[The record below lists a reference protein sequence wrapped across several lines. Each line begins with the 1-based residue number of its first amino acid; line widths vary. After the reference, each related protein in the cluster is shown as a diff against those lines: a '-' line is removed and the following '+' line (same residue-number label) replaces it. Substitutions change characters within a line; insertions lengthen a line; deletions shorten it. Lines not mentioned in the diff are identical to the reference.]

1 MIPNAPPASRPV
13 RPKPAPAAEQPRQQ
27 QPTRPRPSNRAN
39 FPKNFKVVKPTKQN
53 NINSNRRISVV
64 DRYTVQNDDGSF
76 TWGYQSEDGSFKE
89 ETMGID
95 CVTRGR
101 YVINYNFLGLS
112 SHMSQSD
119 EILWMQKPA
128 KPIMVLHLQVW
139 LH

>member
-1 MIPNAPPASRPV
+1 MIPNSPPAPRPV

-27 QPTRPRPSNRAN
+27 QSTRPRPSNRAN

-101 YVINYNFLGLS
+101 YRNFIYS
-112 SHMSQSD
+112 F
-119 EILWMQKPA
+119 PA
-128 KPIMVLHLQVW
+128 VQLIKI
-139 LH
+139 

>member
-1 MIPNAPPASRPV
+1 MIPNSPPAPRPV
-13 RPKPAPAAEQPRQQ
+13 RPKPAPAAEKPRQQ

-39 FPKNFKVVKPTKQN
+39 FPKNFKVVKPKQN

-101 YVINYNFLGLS
+101 YRNFIYS
-112 SHMSQSD
+112 F
-119 EILWMQKPA
+119 PA
-128 KPIMVLHLQVW
+128 VQCIKI
-139 LH
+139 